1 MKKWI
6 CLTVTIATL
15 IFCSIP
21 LYSIDAVYDMRNLP
35 FDGTTTHKIKAH
47 WIFWWDELVDPV
59 LIEKGTAPKPTDII
73 MMPQHWT
80 EYVLNGKKLPAQGYA
95 TYAIQIA
102 LPDNSIYGMYL
113 DHMVTAYRL
122 FINGVEVASN
132 GKVSKDLSKME
143 NEFRHQAIYFSPKNK
158 VALCVIHISNR
169 DYRTAGMW
177 QPIVIGKAS
186 AILAHYNAK
195 IIRDLFLFGAILII
209 GLYNIAL
216 YLFRT
221 KDRAPLWFGLFCL
234 TVCARILAT
243 GSTTIA
249 NMFPGFPW
257 ELQIKMELGVF
268 YLGGLFFGLFFHEV
282 YPLEI
287 KMKHLRFF
295 NAVFIVLTL
304 LAIVTPVS
312 FFNRLVPLMQ
322 VAVLSGLTYVLV
334 CLIVAAK
341 RKRLHINYFLA
352 GFVLFMLAAI
362 NDILY
367 ARNIIP
373 TMYVLPIGLF
383 IFIFTQAIAIAR
395 IFSFSFLQVE
405 HLSAHLS
412 NLNQSLERFVP
423 NEFLAFLQK
432 QSILDVQL
440 GDQTLKDITIL
451 FADIRSFTTLSE
463 KMTPEETFK
472 FLNSYLNRIGPI
484 IRSYNG
490 FIDKYI
496 GDGIMA
502 LFPQSPKDAL
512 DAAIAMVWRIK
523 EYNQERILWGLEPI
537 SIGIGI
543 HTGSAILGIIGE
555 TMRIESTV
563 ISDTVNLSSRIENLT
578 KHFNTTILVSG
589 DVYEHIKDMPGYH
602 FRYISKVIVK
612 GKSQPTT
619 IYEVLSIYPEESLP
633 LFASTNKQF
642 KAALSLYNKKRY
654 DEATALFKE
663 ILTINPYDMI
673 AKNFIEDLT
682 QLNKKNV
689 SPSSEG

>member
-1 MKKWI
+1 MKQHVFF
-6 CLTVTIATL
+6 LVTIAIILFVTPAL
-15 IFCSIP
+15 CF
-21 LYSIDAVYDMRNLP
+21 DAVYDMRTVN
-35 FDGTTTHKIKAH
+35 FDNTSTYKIKTK
-47 WIFWWDELVDPV
+47 WLFWWNELVDPIA
-59 LIEKGTAPKPTDII
+59 IEKGTAPAPTDSV
-73 MMPQHWT
+73 MMPRHWT
-80 EYVLNGKKLPAQGYA
+80 EYVLDGKKLPAKGYA
-95 TYAIQIA
+95 TYAIKIL
-102 LPDNSIYGMYL
+102 LPDNDIYGMYL

-122 FINGVEVASN
+122 FINGIEVASN
-132 GKVSKDLSKME
+132 GKVSKDISKME
-143 NEFRHQAIYFSPKNK
+143 NEFRHQAVYFTPKDN
-158 VALCVIHISNR
+158 VAWCVLHISNR
-169 DYRTAGMW
+169 DYRTGGMW
-177 QPIVIGKAS
+177 QPIVIGKAR
-186 AILAHYNAK
+186 AILSHYNSI

-216 YLFRT
+216 FIFRT

-243 GSTTIA
+243 GSTTIS
-249 NMFPGFPW
+249 NMFLGFPW

-268 YLGGLFFGLFFHEV
+268 YLGGLFFGMFFHEV

-295 NAVFIVLTL
+295 NAVFIILTL
-304 LAIVTPVS
+304 LAIITPVS

-322 VAVLSGLTYVLV
+322 VAVLTGLTYVLV
-334 CLIVAAK
+334 CLILAAM

-367 ARNIIP
+367 AQNILP
-373 TMYVLPIGLF
+373 TLYVLPIGLF

-405 HLSAHLS
+405 HLSTHLS

-423 NEFLAFLQK
+423 HEFLAFLQK

-484 IRSYNG
+484 IRSHNG

-502 LFPQSPKDAL
+502 LFPQSPKDAI
-512 DAAIAMVWRIK
+512 DSAIAMVKCIHD
-523 EYNQERILWGLEPI
+523 YNHERIGYGLQPI

-563 ISDTVNLSSRIENLT
+563 ISDTVNLSSRIESLT
-578 KHFNTTILVSG
+578 KHFHTTILISG
-589 DVYEHIKDMPGYH
+589 DVYQQVKNFPGYH

-612 GKSQPTT
+612 GKSTPTK
-619 IYEVLSIYPEESLP
+619 IYEVLSIYPEESYD
-633 LFASTNKQF
+633 LFLSTDEQF
-642 KAALSLYNKKRY
+642 QKALALFNKKRY
-654 DEATALFKE
+654 DDAILLFKE
-663 ILTINPYDMI
+663 LLTLNPYDMI
-673 AKNFIEDLT
+673 ARNFIEDLEEE
-682 QLNKKNV
+682 KNT
-689 SPSSEG
+689 GRD

>member
-1 MKKWI
+1 MKKLI
-6 CLTVTIATL
+6 YCTVTIAT
-15 IFCSIP
+15 IFFCITPSF
-21 LYSIDAVYDMRNLP
+21 SNEAVYDMQNLT
-35 FDGTTTHKIKAH
+35 FDDSTTYKIKAQ
-47 WIFWWDELVDPV
+47 WLFWWNELVAPAA
-59 LIEKGTAPKPTDII
+59 IEKGTAPQPTDSV

-80 EYVLNGKKLPAQGYA
+80 DYVLDGKKLPAKGYA
-95 TYAIQIA
+95 TYAIKIL
-102 LPDNSIYGMYL
+102 LPDNAIYGMYL

-122 FINGVEVASN
+122 FINGVEVARN
-132 GKVSKDLSKME
+132 GRVSEDLSKME
-143 NEFRHQAIYFSPKNK
+143 NEFRHQAIYFTPKNK
-158 VALCVIHISNR
+158 TALCVVHISNR

-177 QPIVIGKAS
+177 QPIIIGKAN
-186 AILAHYNAK
+186 AILTHYNTK

-216 YLFRT
+216 FLFRT

-268 YLGGLFFGLFFHEV
+268 YLGGLFFGMFFHEV

-295 NAVFIVLTL
+295 NAVFIIVTL
-304 LAIVTPVS
+304 LAIATPVS
-312 FFNRLVPLMQ
+312 FFNRLVPFMQ
-322 VAVLSGLTYVLV
+322 IAVLSGLLYVLV
-334 CLIVAAK
+334 CLVIAAK

-367 ARNIIP
+367 ARNILP
-373 TMYVLPIGLF
+373 TMYILPIGLF

-423 NEFLAFLQK
+423 HEFLAFLQK

-440 GDQTLKDITIL
+440 GDQTLKEITIL

-463 KMTPEETFK
+463 NMTPEETFK

-484 IRSYNG
+484 IRSHNG

-502 LFPQSPKDAL
+502 LFPQSPKDAI
-512 DAAIAMVWRIK
+512 DAAIAMVNRIQ
-523 EYNQERILWGLEPI
+523 EYNEERKSYGLQPI

-563 ISDTVNLSSRIENLT
+563 ISDTVNLSSRIESLT
-578 KHFNTTILVSG
+578 KHFHTTILVSG
-589 DVYEHIKDMPGYH
+589 DVYEHVKETPGYH

-619 IYEVLSIYPEESLP
+619 IYEVLSIYPEESID
-633 LFASTNKQF
+633 LFIATAKQF
-642 KAALSLYNKKRY
+642 QKALSLYNKKHY
-654 DEATALFKE
+654 DKAIALFKE
-663 ILTINPYDMI
+663 ILSVNPHDTI
-673 AKNFIEDLT
+673 AKNFIEDCEEE
-682 QLNKKNV
+682 KNT
-689 SPSSEG
+689 GRD

>member
-1 MKKWI
+1 MKQ
-6 CLTVTIATL
+6 LVLLLVTIATL
-15 IFCSIP
+15 FLLIVP
-21 LYSIDAVYDMRNLP
+21 LYSAETVYNMQKFNFDDA
-35 FDGTTTHKIKAH
+35 TTYKIKAQ
-47 WIFWWDELVDPV
+47 WLFWWNELVDPAT
-59 LIEKGTAPKPTDII
+59 IEKGTAPQPTDSV

-80 EYVLNGKKLPAQGYA
+80 DYVLDGKKLPAKGYA
-95 TYAIQIA
+95 TYAIKIL
-102 LPDNSIYGMYL
+102 LPDNAIYGMYL

-122 FINGVEVASN
+122 FINGVEVANN
-132 GKVSKDLSKME
+132 GRVSKDLSKME
-143 NEFRHQAIYFSPKNK
+143 NEFKHQAIYFTPKDK
-158 VALCVIHISNR
+158 TALCVVHISNR

-177 QPIVIGKAS
+177 QPIIIGKAN

-216 YLFRT
+216 FLFRT
-221 KDRAPLWFGLFCL
+221 KDRAPLWFGFFCL

-243 GSTTIA
+243 GSTTIS

-287 KMKHLRFF
+287 KMKHLLFF
-295 NAVFIVLTL
+295 NAMFIILTL
-304 LAIVTPVS
+304 LAIITPVS
-312 FFNRLVPLMQ
+312 FFNRLVPFMQ
-322 VAVLSGLTYVLV
+322 VAVLSGLLYVLV
-334 CLIVAAK
+334 CLIIAAK

-352 GFVLFMLAAI
+352 GFILFMLAAI

-367 ARNIIP
+367 ARNILP
-373 TMYVLPIGLF
+373 TMYILPIGLF

-423 NEFLAFLQK
+423 HEFLAFLQK

-440 GDQTLKDITIL
+440 GDQTLKEITIL

-463 KMTPEETFK
+463 NMTPEETFK

-484 IRSYNG
+484 IRSHNG

-502 LFPQSPKDAL
+502 LFPQSPRDAI
-512 DAAIAMVWRIK
+512 DAAIAMVNRIR
-523 EYNQERILWGLEPI
+523 EYNEERKNYGLQPI

-563 ISDTVNLSSRIENLT
+563 ISDTVNLSSRIESLT
-578 KHFNTTILVSG
+578 KHFHTTILISG
-589 DVYEHIKDMPGYH
+589 DVYEHVKENLGYH

-619 IYEVLSIYPEESLP
+619 IYEVLSIYPEESID
-633 LFASTNKQF
+633 LFIATADQF
-642 KAALSLYNKKRY
+642 QKALSLFNKKHY
-654 DEATALFKE
+654 DKAIALFNE
-663 ILTINPYDMI
+663 ILAVNPHDMI
-673 AKNFIEDLT
+673 AKNFIEDCEGE
-682 QLNKKNV
+682 KNT
-689 SPSSEG
+689 GRD